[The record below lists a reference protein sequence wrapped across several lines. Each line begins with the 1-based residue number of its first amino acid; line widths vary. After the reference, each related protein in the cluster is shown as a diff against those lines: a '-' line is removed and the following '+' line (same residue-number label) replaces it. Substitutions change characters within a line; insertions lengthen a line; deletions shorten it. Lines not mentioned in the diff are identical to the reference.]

1 MQCLSCRFEN
11 MPGLTACGR
20 CGSVLDVRGAA
31 IDVHPIRA
39 SRRAKRLRR
48 WLPTRR
54 YYQAR
59 DKTHELLDRT
69 AGSFIQ
75 DLSVPLP
82 EPQIAARLLVPG
94 WAHVHAG
101 LVIRGRIFMGVYFA
115 LLGFGLLFWG
125 TQLGAIAIG
134 FAFSVHVSSA
144 LDVLIRQ
151 GNVRF
156 PSMVLTSMLA
166 ALVLGTLVYGPAG
179 WVLTNVAASREFD
192 YVAPPFQRF
201 DIVLVN
207 RWSYLLSSPRAGD
220 VVEYRPNWT
229 TSVRDPNMALHM
241 QFVYTEEEVFDR
253 IAGGPGDH
261 VVWENGGLTV
271 NDQAVRWKPLVPERL
286 PPRLEITVPADS
298 YLILPTSSVGAG
310 RLVSSEEWKS
320 RGLVPASSIMG
331 RAYLRLQPLSRLW
344 FMF

>member
-1 MQCLSCRFEN
+1 
-11 MPGLTACGR
+11 
-20 CGSVLDVRGAA
+20 VLDVRGAA

-48 WLPTRR
+48 WLPMRR

-59 DKTHELLDRT
+59 DKTQELVDRT
-69 AGSFIQ
+69 AGAFIH
-75 DLSVPLP
+75 DLSIPLP

-94 WAHVHAG
+94 WAHIHAG
-101 LVIRGRIFMGVYFA
+101 LMIRGRIFMGVYLA

-125 TQLGAIAIG
+125 TQMGAIAIG

-179 WVLTNVAASREFD
+179 WVLSHVAASREFD
-192 YVAPPFQRF
+192 YGAPPFQRF
-201 DIVLVN
+201 DIILVN
-207 RWSYLLSSPRAGD
+207 NWAYLLSSPRAGD
-220 VVEYRPNWT
+220 VVEFRPNWT
-229 TSVRDPNMALHM
+229 ASVRDPNVGLHM
-241 QFVYTEEEVFDR
+241 QYVYTEEEVIDR
-253 IAGGPGDH
+253 IAGAPGDH
-261 VVWENGGLTV
+261 VVWENGTLNV
-271 NDQAVRWKPLVPERL
+271 NDQAVSWKPLVPERL
-286 PPRLEITVPADS
+286 PPRLDITVPADS

-310 RLVSSEEWKS
+310 RLVSSEAWKS
-320 RGLVPASSIMG
+320 RGLVRASSIMG